1 MSRKRNLRRS
11 KHATPKTISPT
22 MPAKIAVQTSDGVYI
37 IRSNSVQML
46 GSRKYGYVNLIKNV
60 SREHEEETI
69 KKLRELIERI
79 KKETKSNFTKD
90 EVIDLIISSLGNS
103 SKIDAELNIK

>member
-1 MSRKRNLRRS
+1 MNRKRNLRRA
-11 KHATPKTISPT
+11 KPATPKTISPV
-22 MPAKIAVQTSDGVYI
+22 MPAKIEVRTSDGVYI
-37 IRSNSVQML
+37 IRSNSVQSM

-90 EVIDLIISSLGNS
+90 EVINLIINCLGNS
-103 SKIDAELNIK
+103 PEIDAVVNIK